1 MTETLDAARIGA
13 ARTLAKSGIDTAALD
28 ARVLLGSAT
37 GLSHEALI
45 ANGQEPLPR
54 KQAARFCAYVNR
66 RLSGEPVSRIRG
78 SREFYG
84 REFQIDPHTLDPR
97 ADTETLIEAALALEA
112 QAGTRDRPLR
122 VLDLGTGSGCI
133 LVTLLAELPHATG
146 IGADISQGAL
156 MCAGN
161 NARRF
166 GVAGRAG
173 FVLSDWF
180 EGLTG
185 RFDLIVS
192 NPPYIESAEIAA
204 LPVEVAS
211 HDPRAALDG
220 GPDGLD
226 AYRRIAAG
234 AADHLAPGGHV
245 LVEIGLTQ
253 APPVSGL
260 FQAAGFAPAAEGVF
274 LDLAG
279 RPRCIGVQRP
289 YM

>member
-1 MTETLDAARIGA
+1 MTETLDAVRIA
-13 ARTLAKSGIDTAALD
+13 AAKTLANSGVDTPALD
-28 ARVLLGSAT
+28 ARVLLERAT

-45 ANGQEPLPR
+45 GNGREPLTP
-54 KQAARFCAYVNR
+54 KQAMRFSEYVNR

-78 SREFYG
+78 YREFYG
-84 REFQIDPHTLDPR
+84 RELQIDRHTLDPR
-97 ADTETLIEAALALEA
+97 ADTETLIEAALAIAAATGMRE
-112 QAGTRDRPLR
+112 RPLR

-146 IGADISQGAL
+146 VGVDISECAL
-156 MCAGN
+156 MCART
-161 NARRF
+161 NALRF
-166 GVAGRAG
+166 GVSGRAG
-173 FVLSDWF
+173 FVLGDWF

-204 LPVEVAS
+204 LPREVAR

-220 GPDGLD
+220 GADGLD

-253 APPVSGL
+253 APPVSAL
-260 FQAAGFAPAAEGVF
+260 FQAEGFALAGEWGWF
-274 LDLAG
+274 DLAG
-279 RPRCIGVQRP
+279 RERCIGVTRP
-289 YM
+289 YL